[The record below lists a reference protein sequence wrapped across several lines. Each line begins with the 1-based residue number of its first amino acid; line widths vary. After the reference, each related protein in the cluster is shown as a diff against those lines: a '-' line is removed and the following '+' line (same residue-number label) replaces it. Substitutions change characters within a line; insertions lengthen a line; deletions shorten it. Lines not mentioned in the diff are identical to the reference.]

1 MAFEAFVV
9 EAVGPIPQFWVG
21 VLGALVG
28 VFTWIGALGVL
39 YYVFSRYVD
48 NDEIVRS

>member
-1 MAFEAFVV
+1 MAFEALVLN
-9 EAVGPIPQFWVG
+9 AGGPILQFWVG

-28 VFTWIGALGVL
+28 VFTWIGALAIL

-48 NDEIVRS
+48 NDEIIRG